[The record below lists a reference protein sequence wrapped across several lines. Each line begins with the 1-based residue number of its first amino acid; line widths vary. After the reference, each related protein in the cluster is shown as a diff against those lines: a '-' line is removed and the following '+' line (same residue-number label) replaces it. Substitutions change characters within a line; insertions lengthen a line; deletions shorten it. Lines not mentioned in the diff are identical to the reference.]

1 MKTPT
6 VKTSMAETCAMK
18 TIAMRKST
26 VEALADKA
34 GAMKLFARKRIFL
47 AGSLALGFY
56 AAACGGGSTST
67 PTPTPTPTPQGSYS
81 LASLNGTYA
90 FSMSGTDNTQGLAI
104 SRIGSFHADG
114 QGNITMAIEDVNDG
128 GSFSTFNF
136 TAAPASKYTMSSNGK
151 GVLTLSHPDVANPS
165 VADNFTFSVVLDSTS
180 SGLMIETDG
189 SSTMSGNFRL
199 QNISNSFA
207 TAYAFDVTGVDLGN
221 STSASF
227 IGEFT
232 TNGVSGVT
240 GGQMDVNDGASPTG
254 AITLQPGTITIDATN
269 FSNFGRGT
277 LTLSTT
283 LNSQLLNL
291 SYVFYVVDGT
301 HLVLV
306 ENDTVAATSGS
317 ATAQAAVPTSV
328 QAFPGSFVFAV
339 GGAAISQGVFGGLSR
354 AGRYTSDAN
363 GNITNLSVDEDFS
376 GGINAF
382 PKSGGFSNT
391 TYTIDPAGTGRGTL
405 NFTDVT
411 RNQTFQYVFYMA
423 SPTQGFIQDDSTNV
437 VADGSLSV
445 QSGTFTSASLAG
457 SYAIDWSGVNL
468 ANGFEEDFVGV
479 IPVSSAASNN
489 IAGGVLD
496 FTELGDGKIFTD
508 VPVNGLLTL
517 QGDGTLGGAQ
527 GNAMQLTTSTTPA
540 TTFNFRVYVV
550 NNNTIIFVGVDSDRV
565 VTGTAIRQQ

>member
-1 MKTPT
+1 
-6 VKTSMAETCAMK
+6 
-18 TIAMRKST
+18 
-26 VEALADKA
+26 
-34 GAMKLFARKRIFL
+34 
-47 AGSLALGFY
+47 
-56 AAACGGGSTST
+56 
-67 PTPTPTPTPQGSYS
+67 
-81 LASLNGTYA
+81 
-90 FSMSGTDNTQGLAI
+90 MSGTDNTQGLSI

-136 TAAPASKYTMSSNGK
+136 TAAPASKYTMTSDGR

-165 VADNFTFSVVLDSTS
+165 VADNFTFSIVLDSIS

-199 QNISNSFA
+199 QSISSTFA

-221 STSASF
+221 QTSASF

-240 GGQMDVNDGASPTG
+240 GGEMDVNDGASPSG
-254 AITLQPGTITIDATN
+254 AITLQPGTITLDATN

-283 LNSQLLNL
+283 LNTQLLNL
-291 SYVFYVVDGT
+291 SYVFYVVDGS

-317 ATAQAAVPTSV
+317 ATAQAAVPTTV
-328 QAFPGSFVFAV
+328 AAFPGSFVFAV

-354 AGRYTSDAN
+354 AGRFTSDAN

-376 GGINAF
+376 GGVNAF
-382 PKSGGFSNT
+382 PKSGGFSNVT
-391 TYTIDPAGTGRGTL
+391 LTIDAAGTGRGTL

-411 RNQTFQYVFYMA
+411 RNQSLQYVFYMA
-423 SPTQGFIQDDSTNV
+423 SPTQGFIQDDSPNV
-437 VADGSLSV
+437 VADGSITA
-445 QSGTFTSASLAG
+445 QSGMFTAASMAG
-457 SYAIDWSGVNL
+457 SYTVNWSGVNL

-479 IPVSSAASNN
+479 IPLSSAASNN
-489 IAGGVLD
+489 ISGGVVD
-496 FTELGDGKIFTD
+496 FTELGDGKIFTGI
-508 VPVNGLLTL
+508 PVNGLVTL

-527 GNAMQLTTSTTPA
+527 GNAMQLTTAQTPS
-540 TTFNFRVYVV
+540 TTFNFRAYVV
-550 NNNTIIFVGVDSDRV
+550 NTNTIIFVGVDTGRV
-565 VTGTAIRQQ
+565 VIGTAVRQQ

>member
-1 MKTPT
+1 MKIRAT
-6 VKTSMAETCAMK
+6 ETRALETYANAMYAMK
-18 TIAMRKST
+18 RHAIK
-26 VEALADKA
+26 
-34 GAMKLFARKRIFL
+34 GIFL
-47 AGSLALGFY
+47 ILNVGLGLY
-56 AAACGGGSTST
+56 AVACGGGNGTFT

-90 FSMSGTDNTQGLAI
+90 FSMSGTDNTQGLSI

-136 TAAPASKYTMSSNGK
+136 TAAPASKYTMNSNGR
-151 GVLTLSHPDVANPS
+151 GVLTLSHPDVVNPS
-165 VADNFTFSVVLDSTS
+165 VADNFTFSIVLDSTS

-199 QNISNSFA
+199 QSISNTFA

-221 STSASF
+221 QTSASF
-227 IGEFT
+227 IGQFT

-240 GGQMDVNDGASPTG
+240 GGVMDVNDGASPSG
-254 AITLQPGTITIDATN
+254 AITVQPGTITLDATN

-277 LTLSTT
+277 LTLNTT
-283 LNSQLLNL
+283 LNSRVLNL
-291 SYVFYVVDGT
+291 SYVFYVVDGSR
-301 HLVLV
+301 LVLV

-317 ATAQAAVPTSV
+317 ATAQTAVPTTV
-328 QAFPGSFVFAV
+328 AAFPGSFVFAV

-354 AGRYTSDAN
+354 AGRFTSDAN

-376 GGINAF
+376 GGINTF
-382 PKSGGFSNT
+382 PKSGGFSNVAL
-391 TYTIDPAGTGRGTL
+391 TIDAAGTGRGTL

-411 RNQTFQYVFYMA
+411 RNQPFQYVFYMA
-423 SPTQGFIQDDSTNV
+423 SATQGFIQDDSPNV
-437 VADGSLSV
+437 VADGSITA
-445 QSGTFTSASLAG
+445 QSGTFTAAAMAG
-457 SYAIDWSGVNL
+457 SYAINWSGVNL

-479 IPVSSAASNN
+479 IPVSSAGSNN
-489 IAGGVLD
+489 IAGGVVD
-496 FTELGDGKIFTD
+496 FTELGDGKIFTG

-527 GNAMQLTTSTTPA
+527 GNALQLTTAQTPS
-540 TTFNFRVYVV
+540 TTFNFRAYVV
-550 NNNTIIFVGVDSDRV
+550 NTNTIIFVGVDSGRV
-565 VTGTAIRQQ
+565 VIGTAVRQQ

>member
-1 MKTPT
+1 MKIG
-6 VKTSMAETCAMK
+6 AMK
-18 TIAMRKST
+18 TIAMRRSAVKT
-26 VEALADKA
+26 FADKTV
-34 GAMKLFARKRIFL
+34 AMRLFLIKGIFL

-56 AAACGGGSTST
+56 AAACGGGSTFT

-90 FSMSGTDNTQGLAI
+90 FSMSGTDNTRGLAI

-114 QGNITMAIEDVNDG
+114 QGNITMAIEDVNDA

-165 VADNFTFSVVLDSTS
+165 VADNFTFSIVLDSTS

-221 STSASF
+221 NTSASF

-254 AITLQPGTITIDATN
+254 AITLQPGTITLDATN
-269 FSNFGRGT
+269 FTNFGRGT
-277 LTLSTT
+277 LTLNTT
-283 LNSQLLNL
+283 LNSQVLNL

-339 GGAAISQGVFGGLSR
+339 GGSAISQGVFGGLSR
-354 AGRYTSDAN
+354 AGRFTSDAN

-382 PKSGGFSNT
+382 PKSGGFSNI
-391 TYTIDPAGTGRGTL
+391 TYTIDPSGTGRGTL

-437 VADGSLSV
+437 VADGSISV
-445 QSGTFTSASLAG
+445 QSGTFTAASLAG
-457 SYAIDWSGVNL
+457 SYAINWSGVNL

-489 IAGGVLD
+489 IAGGVVD

-550 NNNTIIFVGVDSDRV
+550 NNNTMIFVGVDSDRV
-565 VTGTAIRQQ
+565 VIGTAIRQQ